1 MDYGKVFDSN
11 RTVDC
16 GLRTCTMKLGVVPY
30 LNSFPLTY
38 GLNAKIYQEVP
49 AKLTRKADPDDIIL
63 APIIEAFQDSC
74 WHLCDGIGI
83 GSYGVVET
91 VKLLFRESHISVSNL
106 KQIYLDAESK
116 TSRSLLKIL
125 LQNFYHRPLNT
136 ILFSDEIETADG
148 ALVIGDKIWN
158 PDGPWSLVPGPWSLV
173 PSPWSVDLGQAWTQ
187 WTGLPFVYA
196 CWMTRSRAAALEWK
210 GRLVKQAQENLKNL
224 RQLAAQAPPNH
235 CPDLVGYWRRLK
247 YDLDAESKKG
257 IALFQKYWCE
267 LEGKPRL
274 NLHWV

>member
-1 MDYGKVFDSN
+1 
-11 RTVDC
+11 
-16 GLRTCTMKLGVVPY
+16 MKLGVVPY
-30 LNSFPLTY
+30 LNSFPLTC
-38 GLNAKIYQEVP
+38 GLDAEIYQEVP

-63 APIIEAFQDSC
+63 APIVEAFQDSC

-91 VKLLFRESHISVSNL
+91 VKLLFRENHLSISNL

-116 TSRSLLKIL
+116 TSRALLKIL

-136 ILFSDEIETADG
+136 IFFTNEIKTADG

-158 PDGPWSLVPGPWSLV
+158 PDGPWSVV
-173 PSPWSVDLGQAWTQ
+173 RCPWSVDLGQAWTQ

-196 CWMTRSRAAALEWK
+196 CWMTRSKTAALEWK
-210 GRLVKQAQENLKNL
+210 GRLIEQAQENLKNL
-224 RQLAAQAPPNH
+224 EQLAVQVPPNR

-267 LEGKPRL
+267 LEGKPSL
-274 NLHWV
+274 ELSWV